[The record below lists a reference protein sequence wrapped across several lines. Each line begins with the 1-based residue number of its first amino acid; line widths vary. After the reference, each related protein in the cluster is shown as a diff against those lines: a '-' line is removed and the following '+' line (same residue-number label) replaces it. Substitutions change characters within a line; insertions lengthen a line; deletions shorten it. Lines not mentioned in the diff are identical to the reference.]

1 MIKDNYLCIRCG
13 FNTKIKNDIR
23 RHFYNLK
30 KKCPAIKN
38 NIELTDEIKEY
49 ILNNRIYFI
58 PKVEKKKNLK

>member
-30 KKCPAIKN
+30 KICPAIKN

-49 ILNNRIYFI
+49 ILNNRIYI
-58 PKVEKKKNLK
+58 